1 MSTEDGRALKL
12 VKGGAPANGRAAAAP
27 TRSARRRAA
36 IRRTPRRHDPIRDPI
51 RDPIT
56 EILERLDEEPVKD
69 DAPRRKR
76 SRRRPQWTT
85 VALAVALC
93 AAVVAAVLLGGRWY
107 GDRRL
112 DKAHQ
117 QAVAA
122 ARQTTVNFVSVSAAS
137 VDRDPQRI
145 AAGATGGFKDEVPR
159 GQSQ

>member
-1 MSTEDGRALKL
+1 MGRPSGAAPPTGRA
-12 VKGGAPANGRAAAAP
+12 GPAA
-27 TRSARRRAA
+27 
-36 IRRTPRRHDPIRDPI
+36 
-51 RDPIT
+51 
-56 EILERLDEEPVKD
+56 
-69 DAPRRKR
+69 APRRKR
-76 SRRRPQWTT
+76 RRRRPQWTT

-137 VDRDPQRI
+137 VDRDLQRI
-145 AAGATGGFKDEVPR
+145 AAGATGDF
-159 GQSQ
+159 